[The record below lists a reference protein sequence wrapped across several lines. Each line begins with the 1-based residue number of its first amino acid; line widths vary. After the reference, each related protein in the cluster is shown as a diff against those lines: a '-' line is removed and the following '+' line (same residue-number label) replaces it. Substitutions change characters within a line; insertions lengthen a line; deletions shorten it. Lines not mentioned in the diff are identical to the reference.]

1 MSQKTVWLTWMAT
14 AEGDPS
20 PQPAVAALSK
30 SGMAANGA
38 PWVDDPKEFAWSELA
53 DVLKDD
59 EAGPDIWVIGARK
72 LDLANADHRFG
83 LSMVAAMARADRK
96 KPVHIV
102 IMGIDGMPD
111 AESLPTLLRSCQ
123 LVDGTDASWSAKVLV
138 AAMMAKPGPQNSF
151 RLRVTAHKQ
160 LGLWFEV
167 GPTSGEWSGCM
178 AGVSGGDATISN
190 HAVGLSGGLP
200 EKTVLEYKLEG
211 IELDIGDDA
220 FVAWAV
226 KNKVTDQDSYY
237 VKIEAPPRKLL
248 IGEHPDDAED
258 VVVVS
263 F

>member
-1 MSQKTVWLTWMAT
+1 MAT

-83 LSMVAAMARADRK
+83 LSMVAAMARVDRNE
-96 KPVHIV
+96 PVHIV

-138 AAMMAKPGPQNSF
+138 AAMMAKPGPQDSF

-178 AGVSGGDATISN
+178 AGVSGGEATISN

-258 VVVVS
+258 VVVVT